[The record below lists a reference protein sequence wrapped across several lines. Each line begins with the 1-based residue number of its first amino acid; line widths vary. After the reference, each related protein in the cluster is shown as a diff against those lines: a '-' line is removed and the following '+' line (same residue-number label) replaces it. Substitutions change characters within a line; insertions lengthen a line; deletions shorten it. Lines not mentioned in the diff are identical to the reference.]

1 MIQANEEKT
10 KMYAPIYDEFGMEV
24 GTVDVCP
31 YFEVSKI
38 IKKILDFI
46 FILL

>member
-24 GTVDVCP
+24 GT
-31 YFEVSKI
+31 
-38 IKKILDFI
+38 KKYQPICRVKQKFFFNHKKEKEL
-46 FILL
+46 